1 MLWFGETRAYRRPS
15 RFIEE
20 VMKSLYSRPFQV
32 VSSWVCAGLL
42 AAGTLAF
49 GQDQSTASTGG
60 WRRVGDSQQ
69 SQQPRATDQSA
80 PAYSQQAPNQQAPDQ
95 QTYPQQ
101 YPANQQYPAQQQYP
115 GPQQYPQAYPT
126 NQQYPAQQ
134 QYPAN
139 GQYPVSNQSPYNAP
153 PPTPVPALL
162 TMPAGTFVT
171 VRANQLVSTDRN
183 QAGDAFSATLVQPL
197 VVNGVVV
204 AEPGQT
210 IAGRIVESEK
220 GGRIEGEARLKVQLT
235 ELTLVDGQQIPIQSQ
250 LISRK
255 ADTSVGRDAGAIG
268 GTTAIGAIIGAA
280 AGGGSG
286 AAIGGGAGAAASTIG
301 VLLTR
306 GRPSV
311 IYPEQELTFRIEAPV
326 SISTD
331 RAPQAFRY
339 IQPNEYDRPPVMNTR
354 PGPAVYGASAPG
366 FGYPYGGYYGGF
378 YRYPYA
384 YPFWGPSFSLFV
396 GPGFYGRSFY
406 GRGYYG
412 GRGFYRR

>member
-1 MLWFGETRAYRRPS
+1 
-15 RFIEE
+15 
-20 VMKSLYSRPFQV
+20 MKSSEFRPYQI
-32 VSSWVCAGLL
+32 VSSWVCVGLL

-60 WRRVGDSQQ
+60 WRRVGDPQPNQPSLAYDQGAPNQPYPANQQSAPQPYPAGQSYPAPQPYPGSQPYPTGQQ
-69 SQQPRATDQSA
+69 SQAG
-80 PAYSQQAPNQQAPDQ
+80 Q
-95 QTYPQQ
+95 QTQANQPYPSNQQ
-101 YPANQQYPAQQQYP
+101 YPANQQQYP
-115 GPQQYPQAYPT
+115 LNNQA
-126 NQQYPAQQ
+126 Q
-134 QYPAN
+134 
-139 GQYPVSNQSPYNAP
+139 YNAP
-153 PPTPVPALL
+153 PAAPVPSVL
-162 TMPAGTFVT
+162 TVPAGTFLT

-183 QAGDAFSATLVQPL
+183 QPGDAFSATLVQPL

-210 IAGRIVESEK
+210 IGGRVVESQK
-220 GGRIEGEARLKVQLT
+220 GGRIEGVARLKVQLT
-235 ELTLVDGQQIPIQSQ
+235 ELSLVDGQQIPLQSQ

-255 ADTSVGRDAGAIG
+255 ADTTIGRDAGAIG
-268 GTTAIGAIIGAA
+268 GTTAVGAIIGAA
-280 AGGGSG
+280 AGGGAG
-286 AAIGGGAGAAASTIG
+286 AAIGAGAGAAASTIG

-354 PGPAVYGASAPG
+354 PGPAVYGAGAPG
-366 FGYPYGGYYGGF
+366 FGYPYGGYYGG
-378 YRYPYA
+378 YYGYPYA
-384 YPFWGPSFSLFV
+384 YPFGGPSFSLFV
-396 GPGFYGRSFY
+396 GPRFYRPFYGGVFY
-406 GRGYYG
+406 